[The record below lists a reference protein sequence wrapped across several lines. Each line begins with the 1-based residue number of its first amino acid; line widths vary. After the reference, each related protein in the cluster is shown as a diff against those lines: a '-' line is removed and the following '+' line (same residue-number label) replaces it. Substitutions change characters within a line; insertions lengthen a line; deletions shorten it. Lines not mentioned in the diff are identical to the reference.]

1 LVLDIADHN
10 GCNPLAV
17 ELSDKIARA
26 DVPKLLSACAPEAGI
41 AEDGHRQSP
50 GRVLGEIPV
59 DYLVRLEICL
69 NEGTTVLPLPQEGGQ
84 PMRGH
89 ASIQRPRRSDH
100 GLAASIQDL
109 LGKPVFAAGCLSVR
123 PPLQTNR
130 ITTSTFLSAPA
141 RSAAVTFNIPSSETS

>member
-10 GCNPLAV
+10 GCNPLAA

-69 NEGTTVLPLPQEGGQ
+69 NEGTCACRKSNSHIQMMKSAKKWLRQNATNGMYCSRRRRVLV
-84 PMRGH
+84 
-89 ASIQRPRRSDH
+89 D
-100 GLAASIQDL
+100 
-109 LGKPVFAAGCLSVR
+109 
-123 PPLQTNR
+123 
-130 ITTSTFLSAPA
+130 
-141 RSAAVTFNIPSSETS
+141 